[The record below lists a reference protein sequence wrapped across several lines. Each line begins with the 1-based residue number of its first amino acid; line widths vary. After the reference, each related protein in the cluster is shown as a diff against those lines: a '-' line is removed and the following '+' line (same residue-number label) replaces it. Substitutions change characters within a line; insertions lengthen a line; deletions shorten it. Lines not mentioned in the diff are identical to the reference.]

1 MEPFGLF
8 QFLKTFLDSAPSERP
23 PSSPEND
30 VSTPQKEE
38 FSPSQHHDNIEE
50 FSSPVNAVLQF
61 MDAHERRAKPHRK
74 P

>member
-8 QFLKTFLDSAPSERP
+8 HFLKTFLDSAPQTERP
-23 PSSPEND
+23 QTDETGTETLQERIDSSTEEPVQAEEN
-30 VSTPQKEE
+30 SR
-38 FSPSQHHDNIEE
+38 S
-50 FSSPVNAVLQF
+50 VNAVLQF